1 MTLDSLIEEMR
12 RRAAIS
18 PKLGYRVRLD
28 LKDTGSI
35 LIDGTEVPAVISAD
49 AESGADATLTLSGE
63 ALSNLISGALDP
75 TIAFMTG
82 KLKVAGSMTAALKL
96 ASMLED

>member
-1 MTLDSLIEEMR
+1 MTLDSLIEDMR

-28 LKDTGSI
+28 LTDTGTI
-35 LIDGTEVPAVISAD
+35 LIDGTEVPAVISSED
-49 AESGADATLTLSGE
+49 DNGADATLTLSGE
-63 ALSNLISGALDP
+63 ALANLISGALDP
-75 TIAFMTG
+75 TMAFMTG